1 MPTVGIFLGEDSGG
15 MEKLIMKQIV
25 EKMKSLFIMNRY
37 SKEFS

>member
-1 MPTVGIFLGEDSGG
+1 MPTVGTFLGEDSGG

-25 EKMKSLFIMNRY
+25 EKIKCLLIMNRY